1 MIFQSRGIGREPNY
15 YGNLDYYHLNCCHNP
30 DPAVGGAEK
39 NEIRNG
45 GFRGQLYPVFLC
57 AAFRCYLALAVDAVN
72 RTKSSPNHA
81 DVLALGQYWRTDA
94 GDFHGASNNS
104 VQP

>member
-1 MIFQSRGIGREPNY
+1 MEIWIIIT
-15 YGNLDYYHLNCCHNP
+15 LIAATT
-30 DPAVGGAEK
+30 DPAVSGAEK
-39 NEIRNG
+39 MKSVMGISG
-45 GFRGQLYPVFLC
+45 PAISGFPMR
-57 AAFRCYLALAVDAVN
+57 YLSLLSGLAVDAVN